1 MAVSV
6 RVNKPEKGDEI
17 DDWAAP
23 RAPFEADDCGFTM
36 EPVWLIVGFSLTSL
50 SCQAAGI
57 KEAVTH
63 FQLGISLE
71 EKMNKVKGNEIYS
84 IVKGVTEAMGYV
96 F

>member
-17 DDWAAP
+17 DGCGAP
-23 RAPFEADDCGFTM
+23 RAPFEAGDCGFTV
-36 EPVWLIVGFSLTSL
+36 EPVWLIVGFSLTSF

-63 FQLGISLE
+63 FQFGISLE
-71 EKMNKVKGNEIYS
+71 ERMNKVERQ
-84 IVKGVTEAMGYV
+84 
-96 F
+96 